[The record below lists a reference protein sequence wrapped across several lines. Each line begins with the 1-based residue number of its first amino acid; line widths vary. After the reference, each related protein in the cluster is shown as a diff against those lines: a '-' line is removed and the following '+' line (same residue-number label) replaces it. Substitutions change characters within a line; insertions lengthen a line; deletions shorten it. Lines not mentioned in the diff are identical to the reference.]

1 MEHHPPLVIVRFQL
15 ILKGPC
21 FIFPDESCFG
31 NFQKSGISFIVVL
44 SLPYDALVPQEIF
57 KLLHL
62 VFMQQPIVIYS
73 LQLFVQFKI
82 RRGLMQSL
90 RIYGIRH
97 PVFEIIGASEIIQF
111 FVREVEF
118 AAQYPEAL

>member
-1 MEHHPPLVIVRFQL
+1 
-15 ILKGPC
+15 
-21 FIFPDESCFG
+21 
-31 NFQKSGISFIVVL
+31 
-44 SLPYDALVPQEIF
+44 
-57 KLLHL
+57 
-62 VFMQQPIVIYS
+62 MQQPIVIYS